1 MSSKLY
7 AVQYR
12 YMHDARHY
20 LLTYA
25 RRELA
30 RRALLILAHADR
42 TGDTPYE
49 LPEALDNV
57 EIDYRRP
64 PSVIGDAYVE
74 IINPKRG
81 EQPDVFWA

>member
-12 YMHDARHY
+12 YMHDAHHY

-30 RRALLILAHADR
+30 KRALAILQHCED
-42 TGDTPYE
+42 TGDTPHD
-49 LPEALDNV
+49 LPEALANV
-57 EIDYRRP
+57 EIDYRHP
-64 PSVIGDAYVE
+64 PEVHEGKHVE
-74 IINPKRG
+74 IINPARG
-81 EQPDVFWA
+81 QQPDVFWA